1 MTASFAD
8 TRRYAAPRARVFEAC
23 LDVMQPAGFKITA
36 SDPRSGVI
44 NAVSSDGPYSHRPES
59 GFLEEIGL
67 FFLDRTGVLSKFR
80 ERISIEIDN
89 DGNVHACSVS
99 EPSTVVLDQGRNRKH
114 VIKLWNAL
122 DKRLLDALTAG
133 LRPAVAP
140 YANRRA
146 ADLAMLPEDKFLE
159 HKHAFA
165 FSASHNQKVTK
176 LSDDILNC
184 ICGFWNTEGGTVLVG
199 VEDRTGRIVGLDG
212 DVTLFRDLDGLV
224 NHVSSKVHQDM
235 TAIAPFVD
243 IKVEQACGKPVLR
256 IDVPAGDA
264 KVFRQDR
271 FYVRENN
278 TTRELLGES
287 LLRYLRSR
295 WPRV

>member
-1 MTASFAD
+1 
-8 TRRYAAPRARVFEAC
+8 
-23 LDVMQPAGFKITA
+23 
-36 SDPRSGVI
+36 
-44 NAVSSDGPYSHRPES
+44 
-59 GFLEEIGL
+59 
-67 FFLDRTGVLSKFR
+67 
-80 ERISIEIDN
+80 
-89 DGNVHACSVS
+89 
-99 EPSTVVLDQGRNRKH
+99 
-114 VIKLWNAL
+114 
-122 DKRLLDALTAG
+122 KRLLGALTAG
-133 LRPAVAP
+133 LRPPVAP

-184 ICGFWNTEGGTVLVG
+184 ICGFWNAEGGTVLVG
-199 VEDRTGRIVGLDG
+199 VEDRSGRIVGLDG
-212 DVTLFRDLDGLV
+212 DIKLFRDLDGLV

-264 KVFRQDR
+264 K
-271 FYVRENN
+271 
-278 TTRELLGES
+278 
-287 LLRYLRSR
+287 
-295 WPRV
+295 